1 MWDLFRFKNNQKDN
15 MKNNSRNGEEE
26 KDDDDDDDD
35 DLYNSLEFSNEN
47 QKNIFSIVDFPGK
60 ITAINNAYPYLK
72 EKEKIILQQ
81 IIQSLKKGRQKD
93 SKKFF
98 NELSK
103 VRRDLNILETSK
115 KVIEQ
120 TSIKLSLIHDISD
133 TLEVLAPILKEEK
146 LIASGEKSCK
156 DNKTVNTEKEGMT
169 RFIQTMTQNILKDS
183 YKEID
188 IQSIDEID
196 KVFKKIITYKKNK

>member
-1 MWDLFRFKNNQKDN
+1 MWDFFRFKNNEKDN
-15 MKNNSRNGEEE
+15 NKSNSRNGEEE
-26 KDDDDDDDD
+26 KGDDDFH
-35 DLYNSLEFSNEN
+35 NSLEFYNEN
-47 QKNIFSIVDFPGK
+47 QKNIFSIADFPEK
-60 ITAINNAYPYLK
+60 ITEINSAYPYLK
-72 EKEKIILQQ
+72 EKEEIILQQ
-81 IIQSLKKGRQKD
+81 IIESLKKGRQKD

-133 TLEVLAPILKEEK
+133 TLEVLAPIIKQEK
-146 LIASGEKSCK
+146 LVALDEKSCK
-156 DNKTVNTEKEGMT
+156 DDKTENREKEGMT
-169 RFIQTMTQNILKDS
+169 AFIQTMTQNILKDS

-196 KVFKKIITYKKNK
+196 KVFKKIITYKENK

>member
-1 MWDLFRFKNNQKDN
+1 MWDYFRFKNNEKDN
-15 MKNNSRNGEEE
+15 NKNNIRNGEEE
-26 KDDDDDDDD
+26 KADDDDF
-35 DLYNSLEFSNEN
+35 YNSLKSSNEN
-47 QKNIFSIVDFPGK
+47 QKNIFSIVDFPEK
-60 ITAINNAYPYLK
+60 ITEINNAYPYLK

-81 IIQSLKKGRQKD
+81 IIESLKKGRQKD

-133 TLEVLAPILKEEK
+133 TLEVLAPIIKEEK
-146 LIASGEKSCK
+146 LVASDEKWCK
-156 DNKTVNTEKEGMT
+156 DDKILNTEKEGMIT
-169 RFIQTMTQNILKDS
+169 FIQTMTQNILKDS

-196 KVFKKIITYKKNK
+196 KVSKKIITYKENK

>member
-1 MWDLFRFKNNQKDN
+1 MWDFFRFKNNEKDN
-15 MKNNSRNGEEE
+15 NKNNNRNGEEE
-26 KDDDDDDDD
+26 KADDDDF
-35 DLYNSLEFSNEN
+35 YNSLESSNEN
-47 QKNIFSIVDFPGK
+47 QKNIFSIVDFPEK
-60 ITAINNAYPYLK
+60 ITEINNAYPYLK

-81 IIQSLKKGRQKD
+81 IMESLKKGRQKD

-133 TLEVLAPILKEEK
+133 TLEVLAPIIKEEK
-146 LIASGEKSCK
+146 LVASAEKSCK
-156 DNKTVNTEKEGMT
+156 DDKPLNTEKEGMIT
-169 RFIQTMTQNILKDS
+169 FIQTMTQNILKDS

-196 KVFKKIITYKKNK
+196 KVFKKIITYKENK

>member
-1 MWDLFRFKNNQKDN
+1 MWDFFRFKNNEKDN
-15 MKNNSRNGEEE
+15 NKNNNRNGKEE
-26 KDDDDDDDD
+26 KDDDDDDDF
-35 DLYNSLEFSNEN
+35 YNSLESSNEN
-47 QKNIFSIVDFPGK
+47 QKNIFSIVDFPEK
-60 ITAINNAYPYLK
+60 ITEINNAYPYLK

-81 IIQSLKKGRQKD
+81 IIESLKKGRQKD

-133 TLEVLAPILKEEK
+133 TLEVLAPIIKEEK
-146 LIASGEKSCK
+146 LVASAEKSCK
-156 DNKTVNTEKEGMT
+156 DDKTLNTEKEGMIT
-169 RFIQTMTQNILKDS
+169 FIQTMTQNILKDS

-196 KVFKKIITYKKNK
+196 KIFKKIISYKENK

>member
-1 MWDLFRFKNNQKDN
+1 MWDLFRFKNYAKDN
-15 MKNNSRNGEEE
+15 NKNNSRNGEEE
-26 KDDDDDDDD
+26 KDDDDDF
-35 DLYNSLEFSNEN
+35 YNSLESSNEN
-47 QKNIFSIVDFPGK
+47 QKNIFSIVDFPEK
-60 ITAINNAYPYLK
+60 ITEINNAYPYLK
-72 EKEKIILQQ
+72 EKEKLILQH
-81 IIQSLKKGRQKD
+81 IIESLKKGRQKD

-98 NELSK
+98 NQLSK
-103 VRRDLNILETSK
+103 VRRDSNILETSK

-133 TLEVLAPILKEEK
+133 TLEVLAPIIKEEK
-146 LIASGEKSCK
+146 LVASGEKSCNY
-156 DNKTVNTEKEGMT
+156 DKTVNTEKEGMT
-169 RFIQTMTQNILKDS
+169 TFIQTMPQNILKDS

>member
-1 MWDLFRFKNNQKDN
+1 MWDFFRFKDNEKDKN
-15 MKNNSRNGEEE
+15 KNNSRKGDEE
-26 KDDDDDDDD
+26 KDGEDSH
-35 DLYNSLEFSNEN
+35 NSFELSNEN
-47 QKNIFSIVDFPGK
+47 QKNIFSVADFPEK
-60 ITAINNAYPYLK
+60 ITQIDNAYPYLK
-72 EKEKIILQQ
+72 EKEEIILHQ
-81 IIQSLKKGRQKD
+81 IIQSLIKGRQKD
-93 SKKFF
+93 AKKYF

-133 TLEVLAPILKEEK
+133 TLEVLGPILKEEK
-146 LIASGEKSCK
+146 LMAADEKIDSK
-156 DNKTVNTEKEGMT
+156 YKNENKEREGMNT
-169 RFIQTMTQNILKDS
+169 FIQTMTQNILKDS

-196 KVFKKIITYKKNK
+196 NVFKKIITYKENK

>member
-1 MWDLFRFKNNQKDN
+1 MWDFFRFKNNEKYN
-15 MKNNSRNGEEE
+15 NKNNSGNRKEE
-26 KDDDDDDDD
+26 KADVD
-35 DLYNSLEFSNEN
+35 DLYYNSLEFSTEN
-47 QKNIFSIVDFPGK
+47 QKNIFSIVDFPKK
-60 ITAINNAYPYLK
+60 ITEINNAYPYLK

-81 IIQSLKKGRQKD
+81 IIESLKKGRQKD

-120 TSIKLSLIHDISD
+120 TSIKLSLLHDISD
-133 TLEVLAPILKEEK
+133 TLEVLAPIIKQEK
-146 LIASGEKSCK
+146 LVASNEESCN
-156 DNKTVNTEKEGMT
+156 DDKTDHRQKEGMT
-169 RFIQTMTQNILKDS
+169 TFIQTMTQNILKDS

-196 KVFKKIITYKKNK
+196 KIFKKIISYKENK

>member
-1 MWDLFRFKNNQKDN
+1 MH
-15 MKNNSRNGEEE
+15 
-26 KDDDDDDDD
+26 
-35 DLYNSLEFSNEN
+35 
-47 QKNIFSIVDFPGK
+47 
-60 ITAINNAYPYLK
+60 
-72 EKEKIILQQ
+72 Q

-103 VRRDLNILETSK
+103 VIRDSNILETSK

-133 TLEVLAPILKEEK
+133 TLEVLGLILKEEK
-146 LIASGEKSCK
+146 LMASDEKIDSGYK
-156 DNKTVNTEKEGMT
+156 NENEEREGMNT
-169 RFIQTMTQNILKDS
+169 FIQTMTQNILKDS

-196 KVFKKIITYKKNK
+196 KVFKKIMTYKENKY

>member
-1 MWDLFRFKNNQKDN
+1 MWDFFRFKDNEKDKN
-15 MKNNSRNGEEE
+15 KNNRRKGDEE
-26 KDDDDDDDD
+26 KADDDHH
-35 DLYNSLEFSNEN
+35 NSFELSNEN
-47 QKNIFSIVDFPGK
+47 QKNIFSVADFPEK
-60 ITAINNAYPYLK
+60 ITQIDNAYPYLK
-72 EKEKIILQQ
+72 EKEEVILHQ
-81 IIQSLKKGRQKD
+81 IIQSLKKRRQKD

-133 TLEVLAPILKEEK
+133 TLEVLGPILKEQKLMASDEK
-146 LIASGEKSCK
+146 IDSGYKNE
-156 DNKTVNTEKEGMT
+156 NKEREGMNT
-169 RFIQTMTQNILKDS
+169 FIQTMTQKILKDS

-196 KVFKKIITYKKNK
+196 KVFKKIMTYKENKY

>member
-1 MWDLFRFKNNQKDN
+1 MWDFFRFKNNEKDN
-15 MKNNSRNGEEE
+15 NKNNSRNGEEE
-26 KDDDDDDDD
+26 KDDDDF
-35 DLYNSLEFSNEN
+35 YNSLESSNEN
-47 QKNIFSIVDFPGK
+47 QKNIFSIVDFPEK
-60 ITAINNAYPYLK
+60 ITEINNAYPYLK

-81 IIQSLKKGRQKD
+81 IMESLKKGRQKD

-133 TLEVLAPILKEEK
+133 TLEVLAPIIKEEK
-146 LIASGEKSCK
+146 LVASAEKSCK
-156 DNKTVNTEKEGMT
+156 DDKTLNTEKEGMIT
-169 RFIQTMTQNILKDS
+169 FIQTMTQNILKDS

-196 KVFKKIITYKKNK
+196 KVFKKIITYKENK

>member
-1 MWDLFRFKNNQKDN
+1 MQDFFRFKDNEKDKN
-15 MKNNSRNGEEE
+15 KNNRRKEDEE
-26 KDDDDDDDD
+26 KAEDDHH
-35 DLYNSLEFSNEN
+35 NSFELSNEN
-47 QKNIFSIVDFPGK
+47 QKNIFSVADFPEK
-60 ITAINNAYPYLK
+60 ITQIDNAYPYLK
-72 EKEKIILQQ
+72 EKEEVILHQ

-133 TLEVLAPILKEEK
+133 TLEVLGPILKEEK
-146 LIASGEKSCK
+146 LMASDEKIDSGYK
-156 DNKTVNTEKEGMT
+156 NENKEREGMNT
-169 RFIQTMTQNILKDS
+169 FIQTMTQNILKDS

-196 KVFKKIITYKKNK
+196 KVFKKIMTYKENKY

>member
-1 MWDLFRFKNNQKDN
+1 MH
-15 MKNNSRNGEEE
+15 
-26 KDDDDDDDD
+26 
-35 DLYNSLEFSNEN
+35 
-47 QKNIFSIVDFPGK
+47 
-60 ITAINNAYPYLK
+60 
-72 EKEKIILQQ
+72 Q
-81 IIQSLKKGRQKD
+81 IIESLKKGRQKD

-146 LIASGEKSCK
+146 LVASDEKSCNDDK
-156 DNKTVNTEKEGMT
+156 NENKEKEGMNT
-169 RFIQTMTQNILKDS
+169 FIQTMTQNILKDS

-196 KVFKKIITYKKNK
+196 KVFKKIMTYKENK

>member
-1 MWDLFRFKNNQKDN
+1 MWDFFRFKNNEKDN
-15 MKNNSRNGEEE
+15 NKNNSRNGKEE
-26 KDDDDDDDD
+26 KADDDDFY
-35 DLYNSLEFSNEN
+35 YNSLEFSNEN
-47 QKNIFSIVDFPGK
+47 QKNIFSIVDFPER
-60 ITAINNAYPYLK
+60 ITEINNAYPYLK

-81 IIQSLKKGRQKD
+81 IIESLKKGRQKD

-120 TSIKLSLIHDISD
+120 TSIKLSLIQDISD
-133 TLEVLAPILKEEK
+133 TLEVLAPIIKEEK
-146 LIASGEKSCK
+146 LVVSDEKSCK
-156 DNKTVNTEKEGMT
+156 DDKTENREKEGMT
-169 RFIQTMTQNILKDS
+169 TFIQTMTQNILKES

-196 KVFKKIITYKKNK
+196 KAFKKIITYKENK

>member
-1 MWDLFRFKNNQKDN
+1 MWDFFRFKNNEKDN
-15 MKNNSRNGEEE
+15 NKNNSRNGKEE
-26 KDDDDDDDD
+26 KTDDDDFY
-35 DLYNSLEFSNEN
+35 YNSLEFSNEN
-47 QKNIFSIVDFPGK
+47 QKNIFSIVDFPER
-60 ITAINNAYPYLK
+60 ITEINNAYPYLK

-81 IIQSLKKGRQKD
+81 IIESLKKGRQKD

-120 TSIKLSLIHDISD
+120 TSIKLSLIQDISD
-133 TLEVLAPILKEEK
+133 TLEVLAPIIKEEK
-146 LIASGEKSCK
+146 LVVSDEKSCK
-156 DNKTVNTEKEGMT
+156 DDKTENREKEGMT
-169 RFIQTMTQNILKDS
+169 TFIQTMTQNILKES

-196 KVFKKIITYKKNK
+196 KAFKKIITYKENK